1 VPAKFG
7 AKSVL
12 RRCRVWDIGG
22 RTGGWDILLMVLAG
36 WINRRRR
43 DVIVCLMIARDVSD
57 LSDLHVLLFQEP
69 RFVSAS
75 NVEVSL
81 Q

>member
-1 VPAKFG
+1 
-7 AKSVL
+7 
-12 RRCRVWDIGG
+12 
-22 RTGGWDILLMVLAG
+22 MVLAG

-75 NVEVSL
+75 NAEVSL